1 MSKIAVN
8 EITNEAGT
16 GGPTLPNG
24 VAGGLTLAGD
34 LDIGSS
40 KITNSGAGGIEI
52 DTVGR
57 VTNSTLP
64 AFRVFRNSPNTDT
77 SDFTALV
84 PYNQKDYDVGN
95 NYDLSTLRFNAPL
108 SGKYFFTSSVNCYAI
123 SSGNEFYCALRLNGS
138 NYSVGSRINVND
150 TGDFVVVISEVLSL
164 SEGDYVEMVS
174 ISGDTSRSYSGSGT
188 GFWNHFAGYLIG

>member
-24 VAGGLTLAGD
+24 LTGGLTLGGD

-40 KITNSGAGGIEI
+40 KITNGGTGGIEV
-52 DTVGR
+52 DTAGR

-64 AFRVFRNSPNTDT
+64 AFRVFRDSPNEDSSSETD
-77 SDFTALV
+77 LV
-84 PYNQKDYDVGN
+84 PYNAKDYDVGN
-95 NYDLSTLRFNAPL
+95 NYDLSTLRFNAPV
-108 SGKYFFTSSVNCYAI
+108 SGTYFFTSSVNCYAI
-123 SSGNEFYCALRLNGS
+123 SSGTYFYCALRLNGS
-138 NYSVGSRINVND
+138 NYAVGSRIDVND

-164 SEGDYVEMVS
+164 SEGDYVEIVS
-174 ISGDTSRSYSGSGT
+174 ISGDASRSYSGSGT